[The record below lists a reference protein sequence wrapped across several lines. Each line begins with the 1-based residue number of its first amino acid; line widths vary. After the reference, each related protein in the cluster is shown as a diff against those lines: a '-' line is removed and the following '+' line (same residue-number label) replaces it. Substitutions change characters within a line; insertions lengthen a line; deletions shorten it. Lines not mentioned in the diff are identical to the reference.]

1 MRKTVDR
8 VEGHPL
14 DPTGLPGFR
23 HAGRY
28 FSPTGD
34 HRPTAAMSAAP
45 PRLTGWRG
53 AVAGLHLMVSLA
65 AGGIV
70 GVVVAP
76 LLGGTDAGLVA
87 WVVMATVFLVWTWSS
102 MWSLDVRDTAWLAVR
117 EDGSRPL
124 RDLTLLAISR
134 SERW

>member
-1 MRKTVDR
+1 
-8 VEGHPL
+8 
-14 DPTGLPGFR
+14 
-23 HAGRY
+23 
-28 FSPTGD
+28 
-34 HRPTAAMSAAP
+34 
-45 PRLTGWRG
+45 
-53 AVAGLHLMVSLA
+53 MVSLA